1 MIYRNP
7 RKSLL
12 GDLLLV
18 LALLVPSIGLAET
31 LYVTDTLRLSL
42 YQEPGGNAEV
52 IKLMKSGDALEVL
65 EKKGAYAH
73 VRTAQ
78 GEEGWAKLGFLV
90 AEKPAVLI
98 IEEAE
103 AEKARLQRQIDTL
116 RAANDGSLERRLGE
130 LETEVSRLNDELEE
144 ATEARDEAQ
153 ARVASLEEVLN
164 PSSESDRR
172 LRRGLIAAG
181 ALAVM
186 VLIGFVIGLKVMEG
200 RVRRRFGGMKVW

>member
-1 MIYRNP
+1 MTYRYP

-12 GDLLLV
+12 GDILLI

-52 IKLMKSGDALEVL
+52 IKLMTSGDALEVL
-65 EKKGAYAH
+65 EKKGAYAR

-103 AEKARLQRQIDTL
+103 AEKARLQSQIDTL

-130 LETEVSRLNDELEE
+130 LEAEVSRLNDELEE

-153 ARVASLEEVLN
+153 ARVASLEELLN

-186 VLIGFVIGLKVMEG
+186 VLIGFVIGLKVMAG

>member
-1 MIYRNP
+1 MTHRHP

-12 GDLLLV
+12 SDIFLV
-18 LALLVPSIGLAET
+18 LAILVPATSSAET

-42 YQEPGGNAEV
+42 YQEPNSSSET
-52 IKLMKSGDALEVL
+52 IKLMTSGDAVEILER
-65 EKKGAYAH
+65 KGAYAR

-103 AEKARLQRQIDTL
+103 AEKAKLQAQIDTL

-130 LETEVSRLNDELEE
+130 LEAEVSRLTDELQE
-144 ATEARDEAQ
+144 ATEARDAAQ
-153 ARVASLEEVLN
+153 SRVDTLEEALN
-164 PSSESDRR
+164 PASESDRR
-172 LRRGLIAAG
+172 LRRGLIAAA
-181 ALAVM
+181 ALAAM
-186 VLIGFVIGLKVMEG
+186 VLIGFLIGLKVMEG

>member
-1 MIYRNP
+1 MTHRYP

-12 GDLLLV
+12 SDIILV
-18 LALLVPSIGLAET
+18 LAILVPATGIAET

-42 YQEPGGNAEV
+42 YQEPGGNAET
-52 IKLMKSGDALEVL
+52 IKLMTSGDAVEVL
-65 EKKGAYAH
+65 EKKGAYAR

-90 AEKPAVLI
+90 AEKPAVLVI
-98 IEEAE
+98 KEAE
-103 AEKARLQRQIDTL
+103 AEKARLQAQIDTL

-130 LETEVSRLNDELEE
+130 LETEVSRLTDELQE
-144 ATEARDEAQ
+144 ATVARDAAQ
-153 ARVASLEEVLN
+153 SRVASLEEALN

-172 LRRGLIAAG
+172 LRRGLVAAV
-181 ALAVM
+181 ALAGM